1 VTRLLLAAV
10 LLVAPSCAPV
20 ELSHGR
26 DSAPGRGF
34 PPGAILLPDS
44 LGGITEPR
52 DIVLDEATDRLF
64 VAGAG
69 GIAVIDAETG
79 RRTGVISMPDVFELW
94 LNPASG
100 RLYARGAIKY
110 GGAVSVIDCAAGN
123 VLKTDA
129 VGRAWPDCLNP
140 VDNKVYARYHSG
152 WGERLAVFDATTGR
166 RLQTM
171 NIGTSWEWRGDPMLW
186 SSAARGVY
194 CAGRDGI
201 DVVDGQTN
209 RVRTRLEA
217 DTPLC
222 ENPSTGKLYAADGIC
237 VAVVDCRTD
246 SVVKWLGTTCDLSV
260 GICDPATGKVYVGGT
275 SRGRTPQTA
284 VTIIDGAADTILDSI
299 PVTGDVSQLLLDA
312 AGGRVFCVGANRVT
326 VIDCRTDSVAGVIR
340 LDSPV
345 SRAVYYPPARR
356 IYGIAPVA
364 NTVVVVDCARMALAS
379 PVALGQRVR
388 TMLFDPDRDRLY
400 CADAEGISLL
410 AINAASGAVAGEL
423 STGFAPVAL
432 ALTPRGVVYCAV
444 SGSNMVRA
452 LEPAT
457 GRVLADV
464 PVHSEPVALCY
475 SPRSNRLF
483 CLNRT
488 GYDKDDSAVLTV
500 IDCRNNTILK
510 ELKAAGPA
518 GLFAYDSVRDRV
530 YTAAPVRSPKRDS
543 DVCVEG
549 IDAATAARVF
559 QASFPGYPRA
569 LCYDTAND
577 RLYCA
582 HTYPFALTAIDCATG
597 TVTKRIKA
605 GNSPTVLALNPLRGK
620 LYCAGPDLAIGGG
633 VGDTDVSEMGTG
645 ITSGRGRGV
654 AVIDARTNAL
664 VSYIRTPRGPSALRW
679 VPETDRIYCSCSSAD
694 SVVVIDCATD
704 RVIASL
710 AAGDEPGAIELSP
723 ASRTV
728 FVASRGSGIIRI
740 LDGATPGYPR

>member
-26 DSAPGRGF
+26 DSAHGRGF

-100 RLYARGAIKY
+100 RLYARGAVKY

-123 VLKTDA
+123 VLKTDT

-166 RLQTM
+166 RLRTM

-186 SSAARGVY
+186 SPAARGVY

-209 RVRTRLEA
+209 RVRTRLKA

-222 ENPSTGKLYAADGIC
+222 DNPSTGKLYAADGIC
-237 VAVVDCRTD
+237 LAVVDCRTD

-312 AGGRVFCVGANRVT
+312 AGGRVFCVGASRVT

-356 IYGIAPVA
+356 IYGIAPIA
-364 NTVVVVDCARMALAS
+364 NTVVVVDCAPMALTS
-379 PVALGQRVR
+379 PVSLGHEVG

-400 CADAEGISLL
+400 CADAEGIGLL
-410 AINAASGAVAGEL
+410 TINATSGAVAGEL

-444 SGSNMVRA
+444 SGSRVVRA
-452 LEPAT
+452 LDPTT

-475 SPRSNRLF
+475 SPRSDRLF

-500 IDCRNNTILK
+500 IDCRTNMVLTRSRT
-510 ELKAAGPA
+510 AGSA
-518 GLFAYDSVRDRV
+518 TLFAYDSVRDRV
-530 YTAAPVRSPKRDS
+530 YWAGLTASKKAGPWT
-543 DVCVEG
+543 CVEG
-549 IDAATAARVF
+549 VDAATLGSVLEAR
-559 QASFPGYPRA
+559 FPGNPRS
-569 LCYDTAND
+569 LCYDAAHD
-577 RLYCA
+577 RLYCPRGWKFRLA
-582 HTYPFALTAIDCATG
+582 AVDCATG
-597 TVTKRIKA
+597 TVTGLIDMGRTPSVMAI
-605 GNSPTVLALNPLRGK
+605 NRLRGK
-620 LYCAGPDLAIGGG
+620 LYCAGPD
-633 VGDTDVSEMGTG
+633 SG
-645 ITSGRGRGV
+645 ITV
-654 AVIDARTNAL
+654 VDTRTNT
-664 VSYIRTPRGPSALRW
+664 VVGNIRTPRGPSALRW